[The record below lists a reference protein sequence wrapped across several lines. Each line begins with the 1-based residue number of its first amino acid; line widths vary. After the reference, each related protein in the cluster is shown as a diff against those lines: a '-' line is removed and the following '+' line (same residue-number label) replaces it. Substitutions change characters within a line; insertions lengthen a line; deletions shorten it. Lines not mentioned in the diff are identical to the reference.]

1 MPNKV
6 INVTETDP
14 IYSALVEKL
23 TGATDDKLIIVARG
37 FDNRK
42 DDKIPPVAI
51 KNGIFFYV
59 AYDLGDAL
67 AFPPEYTT
75 EQIYIAKANTAR
87 RARIVS
93 AAEMFGS
100 GYDSVDP
107 TFPDGCPI
115 DDYEYDGEPMIIVTL
130 DAKSKGAGILL
141 CSDCMKALK
150 EKIGDFLIA
159 PSSIHEIIIT
169 PASAGTDILDLS
181 AMVREINA
189 SPVVDP
195 DDILGNRAYYAEEWI
210 DD

>member
-6 INVTETDP
+6 INVTETNP
-14 IYSALVEKL
+14 IYSVLTDKL
-23 TGATDDKLIIVARG
+23 SGATDDKLIIVARG
-37 FDNRK
+37 YDNRK
-42 DDKIPPVAI
+42 DDKIPPVAV
-51 KNGIFFYV
+51 KNGIFFYL
-59 AYDLGDAL
+59 AYDLDDAL

-93 AAEMFGS
+93 ASEMFGD

-115 DDYEYDGEPMIIVTL
+115 DNYEYDDEPMLIVTL
-130 DAKSKGAGILL
+130 DTKSKGAGILL
-141 CSDCMKALK
+141 CSDCVKALK

-159 PSSIHEIIIT
+159 PSSIHEIIIAPKST
-169 PASAGTDILDLS
+169 RIGILDLS
-181 AMVREINA
+181 TMVREINA

-195 DDILGNRAYYAEEWI
+195 DDVLGDRAYYAEEWI